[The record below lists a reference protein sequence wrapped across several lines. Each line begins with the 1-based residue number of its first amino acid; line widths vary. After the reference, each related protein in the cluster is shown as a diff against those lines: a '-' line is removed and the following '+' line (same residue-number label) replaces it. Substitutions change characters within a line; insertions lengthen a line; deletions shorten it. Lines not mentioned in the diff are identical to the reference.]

1 MIMIIYIVKI
11 VHVYRADIQSKFK
24 IRKMHHKIG
33 ADNQLIDVD
42 LIYILFFFFCEINT
56 PSINK

>member
-24 IRKMHHKIG
+24 IEKD
-33 ADNQLIDVD
+33 A
-42 LIYILFFFFCEINT
+42 
-56 PSINK
+56 S

>member
-42 LIYILFFFFCEINT
+42 LIYIHFFLFFA
-56 PSINK
+56 K